1 MASSINTVSNSGK
14 GYISGLVSNMDT
26 ETLVNNLLAGT
37 QSKIDKQSGLKQQLT
52 WKQEMYRS
60 IITDINKFYD
70 KYFSYANS
78 GSNLLSEGLYKTMK
92 GTSSSDAV
100 KLGTVS
106 NNAPGNV
113 TIDKIEQLAASCVVK
128 SEGAVTGST
137 AAGMAEL
144 NRFTEDE
151 DYSFTMSLDGVS
163 RTIAF
168 KGGADADA
176 TLANINQAVYRS
188 FGSSVSMDINADGNM
203 KLVLTDISRRV
214 VIEPVT
220 GEESTTEN
228 LGFGTGFS
236 NKLSY
241 AAALKDLNFRTAL
254 TGADYKFEINGVE
267 IGGLTENSSLNDVI
281 SAINSSSAGV
291 TISYSPTSDKFIME
305 SNETGDIANIA
316 MSDTNGN
323 LLAAMFGASPEVKAG
338 QNAVLEVDGARIER
352 NTNSFELDGI
362 NIELLRE
369 TTSPIN
375 LTTSQ
380 DTDKI
385 VNSLK
390 SFVED
395 YNALIEDLN
404 SRIDEEPSYKSYP
417 PLTSAQKKEMSDRE
431 IELWEEK
438 SKEGLLRNDSNISG
452 FLSSMRTA
460 LYGRVDGVEIGLY
473 NIGIET
479 SSSWRDNGKL
489 VLNEETL
496 KEALATDAEAVKKL
510 FTDSRQG
517 LAVKMQSAI
526 KEAANVSSGSPGI
539 MVRYAGTKDVLAAN
553 NTIYHEMKS
562 ISEVLARLNRSYE
575 SEKSRYWKQFT
586 AMEQALANLNT
597 QSSWL
602 TNQFSS

>member
-26 ETLVNNLLAGT
+26 ETLVTNLLAGT

-60 IITDINKFYD
+60 IITDINKFHD
-70 KYFSYANS
+70 KYFSYTNS
-78 GSNLLSEGLYKTMK
+78 GSNLLSGSLYKTMK

-106 NNAPGNV
+106 GQAPGHM
-113 TIDKIEQLAASCVVK
+113 TINKVEQLASACVVK
-128 SEGAVTGST
+128 SGGSVTG
-137 AAGMAEL
+137 AAVAGTPDLDQFAE
-144 NRFTEDE
+144 DD
-151 DYSFTMSLDGVS
+151 DYSFTMTLDGVS
-163 RTIAF
+163 RTIGF
-168 KGGADADA
+168 KGGVDADD
-176 TLANINQAVYRS
+176 TLANINQALNRS
-188 FGSSVSMDINADGNM
+188 FGSAVRLDVNASGNM
-203 KLVLTDISRRV
+203 KLVMADSSRRV
-214 VIEPVT
+214 VIEPAA
-220 GEESTTEN
+220 GEGATTEN

-236 NKLSY
+236 NKLNLAS
-241 AAALKDLNFRTAL
+241 ALKDLNLRTAL
-254 TGADYKFEINGVE
+254 TGNDFKFEINGVA
-267 IGGLTENSSLNDVI
+267 ITGITENSNLNDVM
-281 SAINSSSAGV
+281 SAINSSGAGV
-291 TISYSPTSDKFIME
+291 TISYSPTSDKFIMQ
-305 SNETGDIANIA
+305 SDTTGDTNIT
-316 MSDTNGN
+316 MTDTDGN
-323 LLAAMFGASPEVKAG
+323 LLASLFGTSPDVQAG
-338 QNAVLEVDGARIER
+338 QNAVLEVDGVRIER

-362 NIELLRE
+362 EVELL
-369 TTSPIN
+369 SKSDVPIN

-417 PLTSAQKKEMSDRE
+417 PLTSTQKKEMSDRE

-452 FLSSMRTA
+452 LLSSMRTA
-460 LYGRVDGVEIGLY
+460 LYGRVDGVDIGLY
-473 NIGIET
+473 DIGIET

-489 VLNEETL
+489 VLDEDTL
-496 KEALATDAEAVKKL
+496 KEALATNAEAIQKL
-510 FTDSRQG
+510 FTDSG
-517 LAVKMQSAI
+517 KGIAVKLQSAI
-526 KEAANVSSGSPGI
+526 KEAANVSSGSPGS

-575 SEKSRYWKQFT
+575 TEKARYWKQFT
-586 AMEQALANLNT
+586 AMEKALASLNT

-602 TNQFSS
+602 MNQFPTS